1 MACLQQALLSQM
13 EPFVPDSALVGIR
26 VIELA
31 QGVAGPYCGKLL
43 ADAGAEVIKVEP
55 PETGDSSRDL
65 GPFPDDIPDREKSGL
80 YLHLNTNK
88 KSVSLDVG
96 TASGRIILKRLL
108 AKADVLIESYPPGH
122 LAGLGLGYDDLKEE
136 LSDLI
141 YCSITPFGQTGP
153 YRDYQA
159 NSIALMALSGLMYVS
174 GDPDREPLATG
185 GYPADYFAAA
195 NAWVAVLAALAFRE
209 REGGGQHIDVSML
222 ESLGCAD
229 EYNTGM
235 YSFMGAI
242 RRRYYSRHLF
252 AYPMDIYPCR
262 DGHIVVVPGT
272 QGFPTS
278 VALLVEQPELES
290 HLLFTNFW
298 MRAIQWREFDAL
310 IQPWLSQH
318 DWQEI
323 LTLAQELRMPFGPV
337 LGPRTLLA
345 NAHLAE
351 RGFFQELEHP
361 TAGKL
366 TYCGLPFLMSETPL
380 QTGPAPTLGQHNEEV
395 LSEAMGYQRE
405 ELIILRERG
414 II

>member
-1 MACLQQALLSQM
+1 M
-13 EPFVPDSALVGIR
+13 PDSALAGIR

-55 PETGDSSRDL
+55 PEAGDSSRNL
-65 GPFPDDIPDREKSGL
+65 GPFPDDIPDRETSGL

-88 KSVSLDVG
+88 KSVSLDAG
-96 TASGRIILKRLL
+96 TASGRTILTRLL
-108 AKADVLIESYPPGH
+108 AKADILIESFPPGH
-122 LAGLGLGYDDLKEE
+122 MASLGLGYDDLKEE
-136 LSDLI
+136 LPDLI

-153 YRDYQA
+153 YRDYKA
-159 NSIALMALSGLMYVS
+159 NSIALMALCGLMYVS

-185 GYPADYFAAA
+185 GYPADYFAALD
-195 NAWVAVLAALAFRE
+195 AWVAVLAALAFRE
-209 REGGGQHIDVSML
+209 REGGGQYIDVSML

-252 AYPMDIYPCR
+252 SYPMDIYACR
-262 DGHIVVVPGT
+262 DGQVVVVPGAH
-272 QGFPTS
+272 GFPTS
-278 VALLVEQPELES
+278 MALLVEQPELET
-290 HLLFTNFW
+290 HMLFTNLW

-310 IQPWLSQH
+310 IQPWLDAH
-318 DWQEI
+318 DAEDI
-323 LTLAQELRMPFGPV
+323 LTLAQELRMAFGPV
-337 LGPRTLLA
+337 LGPKTLLA

-351 RGFFQELEHP
+351 RGFFQEIEHP
-361 TAGKL
+361 AAGKL
-366 TYCGLPFLMSETPL
+366 THCGLPFLMSETPL
-380 QTGPAPTLGQHNEEV
+380 ETGPAPTLGQHNEEV
-395 LSEAMGYQRE
+395 LSEAMGYQRQD
-405 ELIILRERG
+405 LIILRERG

>member
-1 MACLQQALLSQM
+1 
-13 EPFVPDSALVGIR
+13 
-26 VIELA
+26 
-31 QGVAGPYCGKLL
+31 
-43 ADAGAEVIKVEP
+43 
-55 PETGDSSRDL
+55 
-65 GPFPDDIPDREKSGL
+65 
-80 YLHLNTNK
+80 
-88 KSVSLDVG
+88 
-96 TASGRIILKRLL
+96 
-108 AKADVLIESYPPGH
+108 
-122 LAGLGLGYDDLKEE
+122 
-136 LSDLI
+136 
-141 YCSITPFGQTGP
+141 
-153 YRDYQA
+153 
-159 NSIALMALSGLMYVS
+159 
-174 GDPDREPLATG
+174 
-185 GYPADYFAAA
+185 
-195 NAWVAVLAALAFRE
+195 VAVLAALAFRE
-209 REGGGQHIDVSML
+209 REGGGQYIDVSML

-252 AYPMDIYPCR
+252 AYPMDIYSCR

-272 QGFPTS
+272 QGFPTG

-318 DWQEI
+318 DWQDI

-337 LGPRTLLA
+337 LGPETLLA
-345 NAHLAE
+345 NAHLSE

-361 TAGKL
+361 ATGKL
-366 TYCGLPFLMSETPL
+366 TYCGPPFLMSETPL

-395 LSEAMGYQRE
+395 LSETLGYQRE
-405 ELIILRERG
+405 DLTILRERG

>member
-1 MACLQQALLSQM
+1 
-13 EPFVPDSALVGIR
+13 VPDSALAGVR

-55 PETGDSSRDL
+55 PETGDSSRDV
-65 GPFPDDIPDREKSGL
+65 GPFPGDMPDGEKSGL

-88 KSVSLDVG
+88 KSVSLDIG
-96 TASGRIILKRLL
+96 TASGGMILMRLL
-108 AKADVLIESYPPGH
+108 AKADILIESYPPGH

-136 LSDLI
+136 LPDLV
-141 YCSITPFGQTGP
+141 YCSITPFGQTGS

-185 GYPADYFAAA
+185 GYPADYFAAV

-209 REGGGQHIDVSML
+209 REGGGQYIDVSML

-262 DGHIVVVPGT
+262 DGHIIVVPGT
-272 QGFPTS
+272 QGFPLGM
-278 VALLVEQPELES
+278 ALLVEQPELET
-290 HLLFTNFW
+290 HMLFTNFW

-337 LGPRTLLA
+337 LSPETLLA

-351 RGFFQELEHP
+351 RGFFQEIEHSA
-361 TAGKL
+361 AGNL
-366 TYCGLPFLMSETPL
+366 THCGPPFLMSETPL
-380 QTGPAPTLGQHNEEV
+380 RTGPAPTLGEHNEEV
-395 LSEAMGYQRE
+395 LSEAMGCGRE
-405 ELIILRERG
+405 DLTILRERG

>member
-1 MACLQQALLSQM
+1 MS
-13 EPFVPDSALVGIR
+13 DSALAGIR
-26 VIELA
+26 IIELA

-55 PETGDSSRDL
+55 PEAGDCSRNL

-88 KSVSLDVG
+88 KSVSLDAG
-96 TASGRIILKRLL
+96 TASGRTILKRLL
-108 AKADVLIESYPPGH
+108 AKADILIESFPPGH
-122 LAGLGLGYDDLKEE
+122 MASLGLGYDDLKEK

-153 YRDYQA
+153 YREYKA
-159 NSIALMALSGLMYVS
+159 NSIALMALCGLMYVS

-185 GYPADYFAAA
+185 GYPADYFAALD
-195 NAWVAVLAALAFRE
+195 AWVAVLAALAFRE

-252 AYPMDIYPCR
+252 SYPMDIYACR
-262 DGHIVVVPGT
+262 DGQVVVVPGAH
-272 QGFPTS
+272 GFPTTM
-278 VALLVEQPELES
+278 ALLVEQPELET
-290 HLLFTNFW
+290 HMLFTNLW

-310 IQPWLSQH
+310 IQPWLDEH
-318 DWQEI
+318 DAEDI
-323 LTLAQELRMPFGPV
+323 LTLAQELRLPFGPV
-337 LGPRTLLA
+337 LGPKTLLA

-351 RGFFQELEHP
+351 RGFFQEIEHP
-361 TAGKL
+361 AAGKL
-366 TYCGLPFLMSETPL
+366 THCGQPFLMSETPL
-380 QTGPAPTLGQHNEEV
+380 ETGPTPTLGQHNEEV

-405 ELIILRERG
+405 DLIVLRERG

>member
-1 MACLQQALLSQM
+1 M
-13 EPFVPDSALVGIR
+13 EPFMPDSPLAGIR

-55 PETGDSSRDL
+55 PETGDSSRNL
-65 GPFPDDIPDREKSGL
+65 GPFPGDIPDQEKSGL

-88 KSVSLDVG
+88 KSVTLDTA
-96 TASGRIILKRLL
+96 TASGRVILRRLL
-108 AKADVLIESYPPGH
+108 AKADVLIESYAPGH

-136 LSDLI
+136 LPDLI

-174 GDPDREPLATG
+174 GDPDREPVATG
-185 GYPADYFAAA
+185 GYPADYFAGA

-209 REGGGQHIDVSML
+209 REGGGQYIDVSTL
-222 ESLGCAD
+222 ESLSCAD

-242 RRRYYSRHLF
+242 RRRFYSRHLF
-252 AYPMDIYPCR
+252 SYPMDIYPCR

-272 QGFPTS
+272 QGFPTG
-278 VALLVEQPELES
+278 VALLIEQPELET

-298 MRAIQWREFDAL
+298 MRAIQWQEFDAL
-310 IQPWLSQH
+310 IQPWLNQH
-318 DWQEI
+318 DWEEI

-337 LGPRTLLA
+337 LSPEALLA
-345 NAHLAE
+345 NAHLAA
-351 RGFFQELEHP
+351 RVFFQEIEHP
-361 TAGKL
+361 AAGKL
-366 TYCGLPFLMSETPL
+366 THCGSPFLMNETPL

-395 LSEAMGYQRE
+395 LSEAMGYQRQD
-405 ELIILRERG
+405 LIVLRERG

>member
-1 MACLQQALLSQM
+1 M
-13 EPFVPDSALVGIR
+13 PDSALSGIR

-55 PETGDSSRDL
+55 PDTGDLSRNL

-88 KSVSLDVG
+88 KSVSLDTG

-108 AKADVLIESYPPGH
+108 AKADILIESYPPGH

-136 LSDLI
+136 LPDLI

-185 GYPADYFAAA
+185 GYPADYFAAL

-209 REGGGQHIDVSML
+209 REGGGQYIDVSML

-242 RRRYYSRHLF
+242 RRRFYSRHLF

-278 VALLVEQPELES
+278 MALLVEQPELET
-290 HLLFTNFW
+290 HMLFTNFW

-310 IQPWLSQH
+310 IQPWLNEH
-318 DWQEI
+318 DWQDI
-323 LTLAQELRMPFGPV
+323 LTLAQELRMPFAPV
-337 LGPRTLLA
+337 LGPEQLLA

-351 RGFFQELEHP
+351 RGFFQEIEHP
-361 TAGKL
+361 AAGKL
-366 TYCGLPFLMSETPL
+366 THCGPPFLMSETPL

-395 LSEAMGYQRE
+395 LSEAMGYQRQD
-405 ELIILRERG
+405 LVILRERG

>member
-1 MACLQQALLSQM
+1 M
-13 EPFVPDSALVGIR
+13 PDSTLAGIR

-55 PETGDSSRDL
+55 PEAGDCSRNL

-96 TASGRIILKRLL
+96 TASGHTILNRLL
-108 AKADVLIESYPPGH
+108 AKADILIESFPPGH
-122 LAGLGLGYDDLKEE
+122 MAGLGLGYDDLKEE
-136 LSDLI
+136 LPDLI

-159 NSIALMALSGLMYVS
+159 NSIALMALCGLMYVS

-185 GYPADYFAAA
+185 GYPADYFAAL

-209 REGGGQHIDVSML
+209 REGGGQYIDVSML

-252 AYPMDIYPCR
+252 SYPMDIYACR
-262 DGHIVVVPGT
+262 DGQVVVIPGPP
-272 QGFPTS
+272 GFPTS
-278 VALLVEQPELES
+278 MALLVEQPELET
-290 HLLFTNFW
+290 HMLFTNFW

-310 IQPWLSQH
+310 IQPWLDAH
-318 DWQEI
+318 DAADI
-323 LTLAQELRMPFGPV
+323 LTRAQELRLPFGPV
-337 LGPRTLLA
+337 LGPKTLLA

-351 RGFFQELEHP
+351 RGFFQEIEHP
-361 TAGKL
+361 AAGKL
-366 TYCGLPFLMSETPL
+366 VHCGLPFLMSETPL
-380 QTGPAPTLGQHNEEV
+380 ETGPAPTLGQHNEEV

-405 ELIILRERG
+405 DLIILRERG

>member
-1 MACLQQALLSQM
+1 MRQL
-13 EPFVPDSALVGIR
+13 EPFMPDSAIAGIR

-55 PETGDSSRDL
+55 PEAGDSSRDQ

-96 TASGRIILKRLL
+96 TPSGRIILKRLL

-122 LAGLGLGYDDLKEE
+122 LASLGLGYEDLKEE
-136 LSDLI
+136 LPDLI

-185 GYPADYFAAA
+185 GYPVDYFAAA
-195 NAWVAVLAALAFRE
+195 NAWVAVLAALALRE
-209 REGGGQHIDVSML
+209 GEGGGQHIDVSML

-262 DGHIVVVPGT
+262 DGHIIVVPGT
-272 QGFPTS
+272 QGFPTGM
-278 VALLVEQPELES
+278 ALLVEQPDLET
-290 HLLFTNFW
+290 HMLFTNFW

-318 DWQEI
+318 DWQDI

-337 LGPRTLLA
+337 LSPQTLLA

-351 RGFFQELEHP
+351 RGFFQQIEHP
-361 TAGKL
+361 AAGKL
-366 TYCGLPFLMSETPL
+366 THCGPPFLMSETPL
-380 QTGPAPTLGQHNEEV
+380 QTGPAPVLGQHNEEV
-395 LSEAMGYQRE
+395 LNEAMGYERE
-405 ELIILRERG
+405 DLIVLRERG

>member
-1 MACLQQALLSQM
+1 M
-13 EPFVPDSALVGIR
+13 PDSALAGIR

-55 PETGDSSRDL
+55 PEMGDSSRNL

-88 KSVSLDVG
+88 KSVSLDIA
-96 TASGRIILKRLL
+96 TTSGRVILRRLL
-108 AKADVLIESYPPGH
+108 AEADVVIESYPPGH
-122 LAGLGLGYDDLKEE
+122 LAGLTLGYEDLKSE
-136 LSDLI
+136 LPDLV

-153 YRDYQA
+153 YRDYEA
-159 NSIALMALSGLMYVS
+159 NDIALMALSGLMYVS

-185 GYPADYFAAA
+185 GYPAGYFAAV
-195 NAWVAVLAALAFRE
+195 NAWVAILAALAFRDK
-209 REGGGQHIDVSML
+209 EGGGQYVDVSML

-262 DGHIVVVPGT
+262 DGHVIVVPGT
-272 QGFPTS
+272 QGFPTGM
-278 VALLVEQPELES
+278 ALLVEQPELEA
-290 HLLFTNFW
+290 HMLFTNFW

-310 IQPWLSQH
+310 IQPWLSAH
-318 DWQEI
+318 DWRDI

-337 LGPRTLLA
+337 LGPPTLLA
-345 NAHLAE
+345 NDHLRE
-351 RGFFQELEHP
+351 RGFFQKIEHP
-361 TAGKL
+361 ATGEL
-366 TYCGLPFLMSETPL
+366 THCGPPFRMSETPL
-380 QTGPAPTLGQHNEEV
+380 QTGPAPVLGQHNEEI
-395 LSEAMGYQRE
+395 LSEAMGSGRE
-405 ELIILRERG
+405 DLVLLREQG
-414 II
+414 VI

>member
-1 MACLQQALLSQM
+1 MPFPKRSLSCLIPPSPA
-13 EPFVPDSALVGIR
+13 SASSSSPRAWPGR
-26 VIELA
+26 TA
-31 QGVAGPYCGKLL
+31 ASCWPTRGRR
-43 ADAGAEVIKVEP
+43 
-55 PETGDSSRDL
+55 SSRSSRRKRATL
-65 GPFPDDIPDREKSGL
+65 RATWAHFR
-80 YLHLNTNK
+80 TT
-88 KSVSLDVG
+88 SLTARRAASISTSTLTRRACRWTSA
-96 TASGRIILKRLL
+96 TASGRTILKRLL
-108 AKADVLIESYPPGH
+108 AKADVLIESFPPGH

-136 LSDLI
+136 LPDLI

-159 NSIALMALSGLMYVS
+159 NSIALMALCGLMYVT

-185 GYPADYFAAA
+185 GYPADYFAAL

-252 AYPMDIYPCR
+252 SYPMDIYACR
-262 DGHIVVVPGT
+262 DGQIVVVPGT

-278 VALLVEQPELES
+278 MALLVEQPELET
-290 HLLFTNFW
+290 HMLFTNFW

-310 IQPWLSQH
+310 IQPWLDAH
-318 DWQEI
+318 DAEDI

-337 LGPRTLLA
+337 LGPKTLLA

-351 RGFFQELEHP
+351 RGFFQEIEHP
-361 TAGKL
+361 EAREAHPL
-366 TYCGLPFLMSETPL
+366 RPALPDERDAPRDGPRPNP
-380 QTGPAPTLGQHNEEV
+380 GPA
-395 LSEAMGYQRE
+395 QRGGA
-405 ELIILRERG
+405 ERG
-414 II
+414 HGLRAART

>member
-1 MACLQQALLSQM
+1 M
-13 EPFVPDSALVGIR
+13 EPFVPDSALDGIR

-55 PETGDSSRDL
+55 PETGDSSRNL
-65 GPFPDDIPDREKSGL
+65 GPFPDDIPDGEKSGL

-88 KSVSLDVG
+88 KSVSLDIA
-96 TASGRIILKRLL
+96 TTSGRLILKRLL
-108 AKADVLIESYPPGH
+108 AEADMLIESFPPGH
-122 LAGLGLGYDDLKEE
+122 LPGLGLGYDDLKEE
-136 LSDLI
+136 LPDLI

-153 YRDYQA
+153 YRDYRA
-159 NSIALMALSGLMYVS
+159 NSIALMALCGLMYVS

-185 GYPADYFAAA
+185 GYPADYFAAL

-209 REGGGQHIDVSML
+209 REGGGQYIDVSML

-262 DGHIVVVPGT
+262 DGQIIVVPGT

-278 VALLVEQPELES
+278 MALLIEQPELET
-290 HLLFTNFW
+290 HMLFTNFW
-298 MRAIQWREFDAL
+298 MRAIQWGEFDAL

-318 DWQEI
+318 DWEEI

-337 LGPRTLLA
+337 LGPKTLLT

-351 RGFFQELEHP
+351 RGFFQEIEHP
-361 TAGKL
+361 AAGKL
-366 TYCGLPFLMSETPL
+366 THCGPPFLMSETPL
-380 QTGPAPTLGQHNEEV
+380 QTGPAPILGQHNEEV
-395 LSEAMGYQRE
+395 LSEAMGYERE
-405 ELIILRERG
+405 DLTILRERG

>member
-1 MACLQQALLSQM
+1 
-13 EPFVPDSALVGIR
+13 VPDSALDGIR

-55 PETGDSSRDL
+55 PETGDSSRDV
-65 GPFPDDIPDREKSGL
+65 GPFPGDMPDGEKSGL

-88 KSVSLDVG
+88 KSVSLDVA
-96 TASGRIILKRLL
+96 TTSGGMILKRLL
-108 AKADVLIESYPPGH
+108 AKADILIESYPPGQ

-136 LSDLI
+136 LPDLV

-174 GDPDREPLATG
+174 GDPDREPLGTG
-185 GYPADYFAAA
+185 GYPADYFAAV

-209 REGGGQHIDVSML
+209 REGGGQYIDVSML

-262 DGHIVVVPGT
+262 DGHIIVVPGT
-272 QGFPTS
+272 QGFPLGM
-278 VALLVEQPELES
+278 ALLIEQPELET
-290 HLLFTNFW
+290 HMLFTNFW

-318 DWQEI
+318 DWQDI

-337 LGPRTLLA
+337 LSPETLL
-345 NAHLAE
+345 NNPHLAE
-351 RGFFQELEHP
+351 RGFFEEIDHP

-366 TYCGLPFLMSETPL
+366 THCGPPFLMSETPL
-380 QTGPAPTLGQHNEEV
+380 RTGPAPTLGQHNEEV
-395 LSEAMGYQRE
+395 LSEAMGYGRE
-405 ELIILRERG
+405 DLIILRERG
-414 II
+414 IV

>member
-1 MACLQQALLSQM
+1 M
-13 EPFVPDSALVGIR
+13 PDSALAGIR

-55 PETGDSSRDL
+55 PEAGDRSRNL

-88 KSVSLDVG
+88 KSVSLDAG
-96 TASGRIILKRLL
+96 TASGRTILKRLL
-108 AKADVLIESYPPGH
+108 AKADILIESFPPGH
-122 LAGLGLGYDDLKEE
+122 MPGLGLGYDDLKEE

-153 YRDYQA
+153 YRDYKA
-159 NSIALMALSGLMYVS
+159 NSIALMALCGLMYVT

-185 GYPADYFAAA
+185 GYPADYFAAL
-195 NAWVAVLAALAFRE
+195 NAWVAILAALAFRE
-209 REGGGQHIDVSML
+209 REGGGQYIDVSML

-252 AYPMDIYPCR
+252 SYPMDIYACR
-262 DGHIVVVPGT
+262 DGQVVVVPGAN
-272 QGFPTS
+272 GFPTS
-278 VALLVEQPELES
+278 MALLVEQPELET
-290 HLLFTNFW
+290 HMLFTNFW
-298 MRAIQWREFDAL
+298 MRAIQSQEFDAL
-310 IQPWLSQH
+310 IQPWLDAH
-318 DWQEI
+318 DAEDI
-323 LTLAQELRMPFGPV
+323 LTRAQELRLPFGPV
-337 LGPRTLLA
+337 LGPKTLLA

-351 RGFFQELEHP
+351 RGFFQEIAHP
-361 TAGKL
+361 EAGKL
-366 TYCGLPFLMSETPL
+366 THCGLPFLMSETPL
-380 QTGPAPTLGQHNEEV
+380 ETGPSPTLGQHNEEV
-395 LSEAMGYQRE
+395 LSEAMGYGRE

>member
-1 MACLQQALLSQM
+1 MRQL
-13 EPFVPDSALVGIR
+13 EPFMPDSALAGIR

-31 QGVAGPYCGKLL
+31 QSVAGPYCGKLL
-43 ADAGAEVIKVEP
+43 ADAGAEVIKIEP
-55 PETGDSSRDL
+55 PQTGDSSRDQ
-65 GPFPDDIPDREKSGL
+65 GPFPDGIPDREKSGL

-88 KSVSLDVG
+88 KSVTLDVA

-122 LAGLGLGYDDLKEE
+122 LAGLGLGYESLKEE
-136 LSDLI
+136 LPDLI

-185 GYPADYFAAA
+185 GYPADYFAAV

-262 DGHIVVVPGT
+262 DGHIIVVPGT
-272 QGFPTS
+272 QGFPTGM
-278 VALLVEQPELES
+278 ALLVEQPELET
-290 HLLFTNFW
+290 HMLFTNFW

-318 DWQEI
+318 DWQDI

-337 LGPRTLLA
+337 LSPQTLLA
-345 NAHLAE
+345 NAHLVE
-351 RGFFQELEHP
+351 RGFFQQIEHP
-361 TAGKL
+361 ATGEL
-366 TYCGLPFLMSETPL
+366 THCGSPFLMSETPL
-380 QTGPAPTLGQHNEEV
+380 QTGPAPVLGQHNEEV
-395 LSEAMGYQRE
+395 LSEAMGYERQD
-405 ELIILRERG
+405 LVVLRERG
-414 II
+414 VI

>member
-1 MACLQQALLSQM
+1 M
-13 EPFVPDSALVGIR
+13 PDSALADIH

-55 PETGDSSRDL
+55 PDNGDASRNL
-65 GPFPDDIPDREKSGL
+65 GPFPGDVPDGEKSGL

-88 KSVSLDVG
+88 KSVTLDIG
-96 TASGRIILKRLL
+96 TTSGRIILERLL

-122 LAGLGLGYDDLKEE
+122 LAGLGYDDLKDEMPQ
-136 LSDLI
+136 LI

-159 NSIALMALSGLMYVS
+159 NSIAALALSGLMYVS

-185 GYPADYFAAA
+185 GYAADYFAAV

-209 REGGGQHIDVSML
+209 SEGGGQHIDVSLL

-229 EYNTGM
+229 EYNTAM

-242 RRRYYSRHLF
+242 RRRFYSRHLF
-252 AYPMDIYPCR
+252 IYPMDIYPCR
-262 DGHIVVVPGT
+262 NGHIVVVPGT
-272 QGFPTS
+272 LGFPTNM
-278 VALLVEQPELES
+278 ALLIGRPELETDM
-290 HLLFTNFW
+290 LFINFW

-310 IQPWLSQH
+310 IQPWLDEHGSE
-318 DWQEI
+318 EI

-337 LGPRTLLA
+337 LGPETLLT

-351 RGFFQELEHP
+351 RRFFQEIEHP
-361 TAGKL
+361 GTGKL
-366 TYCGLPFLMSETPL
+366 THGGPLFLMSETPL
-380 QTGPAPTLGQHNEEV
+380 QTGPAPTLGQHNEDV
-395 LSEAMGYQRE
+395 LREAMGYRRE
-405 ELIILRERG
+405 DLTILRERG

>member
-1 MACLQQALLSQM
+1 MPDCAL
-13 EPFVPDSALVGIR
+13 AGIR

-55 PETGDSSRDL
+55 PETGDAARNL
-65 GPFPDDIPDREKSGL
+65 GPFPGDIPDREKSGL

-88 KSVSLDVG
+88 KSVTLDVA
-96 TASGRIILKRLL
+96 TTSGRVILKRLL
-108 AKADVLIESYPPGH
+108 AKADVLVESYPPGH
-122 LAGLGLGYDDLKEE
+122 LAGLGLGYSDLKEE
-136 LSDLI
+136 LPDLI

-153 YRDYQA
+153 YRDYRA
-159 NSIALMALSGLMYVS
+159 NNIALMALCGLMYVS

-185 GYPADYFAAA
+185 GYPADYFAAL

-209 REGGGQHIDVSML
+209 REGGGQYIDVSAL

-242 RRRYYSRHLF
+242 RRRFYSRHLF

-262 DGHIVVVPGT
+262 DGQIVVVPGP
-272 QGFPTS
+272 QGFPTGM
-278 VALLVEQPELES
+278 AILVGQPELET
-290 HLLFTNFW
+290 HMLFTNFW
-298 MRAIQWREFDAL
+298 MRAIQWQEFDAL
-310 IQPWLSQH
+310 VQPWLSQH
-318 DWQEI
+318 GWEEI

-337 LGPRTLLA
+337 LSPETLLA

-351 RGFFQELEHP
+351 RGFFQEIEHAA
-361 TAGKL
+361 AGKL
-366 TYCGLPFLMSETPL
+366 THCGPPFLMSETPL
-380 QTGPAPTLGQHNEEV
+380 QTGPAPTLGQHNDEV
-395 LSEAMGYQRE
+395 LSEAMGYGRQD
-405 ELIILRERG
+405 LIILRERG
-414 II
+414 VI